1 MSEIPIQ
8 IPFKFQISVMKESKV
23 KHGSSILTQWRCC
36 IKKYHWS
43 NYDQKVKLQT
53 NDGNSFFL
61 HTSTRNAKSSNNFAN
76 KQIKYLHTILF
87 ELHLL

>member
-1 MSEIPIQ
+1 MFFCLIKMSEIPIQ

-23 KHGSSILTQWRCC
+23 KHGSSLLTQWRCC

-53 NDGNSFFL
+53 NDGNSFFFL
-61 HTSTRNAKSSNNFAN
+61 HTSTRNAKST
-76 KQIKYLHTILF
+76 K
-87 ELHLL
+87 